1 MQARLSWRVPRLK
14 FAATP
19 LAQVVAMFNEHAV
32 AGRDARL
39 VLAPDLPANLRVS
52 GVLRAD
58 DVDSLLRLLAGEFG
72 ISAETRSGEI
82 TLRRR

>member
-1 MQARLSWRVPRLK
+1 MPRLK

-19 LAQVVAMFNEHAV
+19 LGQVVAMFNEHAV

-39 VLAPDLPANLRVS
+39 VLAPDVPANVRVS
-52 GVLRAD
+52 GTLRTD

-72 ISAETRSGEI
+72 IVNETRPGEI
-82 TLRRR
+82 MLRRR